1 MNDFASQTPSLSAEP
16 NAARRAALACMVT
29 LAVALGVG
37 RFAFTPLLPLMLHGG
52 AFGQPPIDIQHGGWL
67 ASFNYAGYF
76 VGALTCAA
84 LPVAPARMVRSGLV
98 LTVLLTLAMG
108 VTSQFWVWAVVR
120 FVAGAVSAWTFVFA
134 SQWGLRR
141 LAELRAP
148 AWGGVIYTGPGVG
161 IVGTGLMVSAAG
173 GYGAT
178 AGWIGFG
185 LISLVLT
192 IVVWPAFSAASRAGA
207 ARVGARLDRSGRS
220 EPSSREAAAES
231 ASESVARTAAG
242 VRQAGVGEEAGRAR
256 HVGVG
261 EEAGRA
267 RHVGV
272 GEEAGRARHVGVAE
286 ETGRAQHVGVGEETG
301 RAQHAAADHDTARPR
316 APTGFRTPDSVAS
329 NSQHAAT
336 AGVAPAAHRADA
348 FWLILLYGVPGFGY
362 IITATFLPVIARH
375 ALPGSPWPDL
385 FWPMFGAALI
395 VGALL
400 AARLPLHWDNRQL
413 LAGCYVL
420 QACGI
425 ALGIVWPTAGGF
437 SLGSILIGVPF
448 TAITLFAMREARR
461 LRGDDAAGLMGY
473 ATAAYG
479 LGQIVGPLVAAP
491 IAAHT
496 GSFSPAL
503 WLAAGA
509 LLLGAGGLIAVARM
523 PRGRGRMPDCGCG

>member
-1 MNDFASQTPSLSAEP
+1 MNDLASNVQRLPAQSH
-16 NAARRAALACMVT
+16 AARRAALACMVT

-84 LPVAPARMVRSGLV
+84 LRVEPARVVRAGLAS
-98 LTVLLTLAMG
+98 TVLLTLAMG
-108 VTSQFWVWAVVR
+108 VTSQFWIWAVVR

-141 LAELRAP
+141 LAELGQP
-148 AWGGVIYTGPGVG
+148 AWSGVIYTGPGVG
-161 IVGTGLMVSAAG
+161 IVGTGLLVSAAG

-185 LISLVLT
+185 LISAVLAA
-192 IVVWPAFSAASRAGA
+192 VVWPAFGSGTTSAGGTTGTTRA
-207 ARVGARLDRSGRS
+207 AR
-220 EPSSREAAAES
+220 
-231 ASESVARTAAG
+231 AAG
-242 VRQAGVGEEAGRAR
+242 PTGPTGPTESPRTGESPGTAGTTKS
-256 HVGVG
+256 
-261 EEAGRA
+261 
-267 RHVGV
+267 
-272 GEEAGRARHVGVAE
+272 
-286 ETGRAQHVGVGEETG
+286 TGTTASLENPLSRTTI
-301 RAQHAAADHDTARPR
+301 AATARPVS
-316 APTGFRTPDSVAS
+316 DSIP
-329 NSQHAAT
+329 AT
-336 AGVAPAAHRADA
+336 HRADA
-348 FWLILLYGVPGFGY
+348 FWLVALYGVPGFGY

-385 FWPMFGAALI
+385 FWPMFGAALM

-400 AARLPLHWDNRQL
+400 AARLPLHLDNRVL
-413 LAGCYVL
+413 LAGSYVL
-420 QACGI
+420 QAVGI

-509 LLLGAGGLIAVARM
+509 LLLGAAGLVVVARV
-523 PRGRGRMPDCGCG
+523 PRGRPRMPDCGCG